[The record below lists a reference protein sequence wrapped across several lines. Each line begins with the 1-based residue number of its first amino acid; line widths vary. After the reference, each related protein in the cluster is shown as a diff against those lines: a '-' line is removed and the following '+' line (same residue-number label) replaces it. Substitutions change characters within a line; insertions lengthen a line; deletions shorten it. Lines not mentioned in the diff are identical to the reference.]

1 MSLYRKR
8 KERRKNNMKKTVGI
22 ILGIVLMLLCWC
34 TQTQAAYQ
42 TSSSLNDFLVKVEN
56 FPPVLEKGK
65 TYTIQMVFSEK
76 ENKLQF
82 QDTGSL
88 TYTLPKQI
96 GGASIQLS
104 NEGGTLFD
112 IILKDEN
119 GQSWTIYGNSM
130 KVNPSNN
137 TVTVTFNEEDPNYD
151 KLTACGDT
159 TFKFKVN
166 MKVIDGGTEK
176 KIIFSDKVQPTFEY
190 NPANINVTKSV
201 EKKGDLLNYTLKI
214 TSKTG
219 INSNVTITD
228 KLANSNFL
236 TYEKGS
242 LKYGTT
248 MASLTNVTESKVN
261 DDLSGFEYVIDHIMH
276 EGEVVYLTYSAKI
289 NYDSIGINKAMTAE
303 QSANTVTIKSNEGGI
318 DAATISYTGE
328 VIPWTI
334 EKTASSTPTEP
345 EVNEAGDKYINTI
358 DWKLKIDSQ
367 GKGNTTGAIIEDKL
381 GKTAGSDFSDLHYS
395 GEGITLTNK
404 NGYKKLIKWD
414 DITITLYDEN
424 GNVTTSLLKARS
436 WKYKITEKD
445 LTAIEYATV
454 IEVLNSAYGGY
465 TTLVNVNKA
474 TLKNEKEEEIS
485 SVVKSATVK
494 GPGIIPESTI
504 NKNVTNVN
512 ESTDEVTWKI
522 ETKFTVKEKDINKY
536 TATITDVL
544 PNYNGKYD
552 KYISHSFKWEGE
564 DGGAK
569 VESYYD
575 EINHKLILTVSNI
588 SKLTTGKLVI
598 ELKTV
603 FNRENSNWITHRNVA
618 TVSGV
623 GSTKSSSDTAQC
635 SYNKSSI
642 TKTVNSKEDNSKK
655 IEWKIAADFT
665 IVKSDP
671 NKHTATITDTL
682 SAVDKYESHRYEWIG
697 EKGSAT
703 VTITYDKDT
712 HKLICIVEEIDSTTT
727 GRLVI
732 YVTTTSAG
740 EITDGE
746 IHTNRVTLEG
756 IDGTKSSD
764 ASATF
769 YKPQTPNESTISKSV
784 ESTDD
789 ETDEVTWKIT
799 TDFDIN
805 DDNKHEA
812 QVTDILPSTT
822 VNGTTYYDTY
832 VESSYKWE
840 GESGGAT
847 VEKSYDE
854 ATHQVIFTIKNITKA
869 TTGKLIVYVKTKFNR
884 EIDNWNIHTNTGKVT
899 GINTERTVTADVNC
913 PQNSVSITKITENI
927 DRETDE
933 VTWKISTKFDVRES
947 DNSSYTGTI
956 TDSLPISNQYRDEYI
971 NFTYD
976 WEGEDGGATVEG
988 KYDQSSHK
996 LIFTIKNITK
1006 ATTGRLIIRVKTK
1019 LNRENENWM
1028 YHYNYVYVTA
1038 FDKNDSDSSY
1048 AYMERNSTSID
1059 KTVDSID
1066 NEKDEVTWKIE
1077 TKFNAKGTSNL
1088 ETTITDTL
1096 PETTINSK
1104 TYKDIYV
1111 DSIYEWEGESG
1122 GAIVEKIFD
1131 EATNKVIFKVKNIT
1145 KATTGKLIIRV
1156 ITKFN
1161 REASGW
1167 TSHRNSVSLERKG
1180 ASTQYDGATAT
1191 CPQSTNTINKT
1202 VEKIDSEKNE
1212 VTWKIEGK
1220 YNAKGLDKFDATITD
1235 ILPNYQNN
1243 YDEYVDSS
1251 YEWEGLAGGATVE
1264 SRFDEATH
1272 QVIFTIKNITKD
1284 TVGKLIIK
1292 IITKSNRNIEGWI
1305 NHVNTV
1311 KNTQNTETNISTAK
1325 VTYPSTTLTISKS
1338 EIDKTINNQGSPS
1351 YTYVL
1356 KIGGV
1361 NSDTITI
1368 RDILSANK
1376 YFKIDESSIEIYGS
1390 ESNYGSYTSILNMFK
1405 SIVARIANG
1414 EEISLDV
1421 PLREIT
1427 ASNATKYYKYY
1438 YIKYRIVV
1446 KDEEALENLK
1456 LDTYEN
1462 TDHTLLIKNTAK
1474 FGDATSNTVT
1484 STYTF
1489 NPITKE
1495 IVGNPTIYNNY
1506 VGKFVIRV
1514 NKERYDMDPKSDTIQ
1529 IIDKMSR
1536 IQIKPSSIV
1545 VKADGEIIKAI
1556 YKIEADGTIIFT
1568 VPDGKYIEI
1577 TYATDVQGVGD
1588 DVEISNTASVSGL
1601 GSGNTVQKKLS
1612 VRVVG
1617 EGKANNRAIIIHK
1630 TDAKTGKDLEGVGF
1644 TLYEA
1649 IRNPDGTFSLGKAIL
1664 NKNGEVVK
1672 YTTDSQGRIIVY
1684 GNSFKD
1690 GWVLE
1695 LGKAYALVETGFL
1708 SGYNQ
1713 NVQPIYF
1720 ILGEEA
1726 DGINTYKPYDVIE
1739 VQNSKEEKTEDKK
1752 ENLKNV
1758 PATGDEITTLIGI
1771 ASLSILMILAI
1782 EKLRR
1787 KLVM

>member
-65 TYTIQMVFSEK
+65 TYTIQMVFAEK

-318 DAATISYTGE
+318 DTATISYTGE

-404 NGYKKLIKWD
+404 DGYKKLIKWD

-512 ESTDEVTWKI
+512 ESTDEVTWEI
-522 ETKFTVKEKDINKY
+522 ETKFTVKENDINKY

-712 HKLICIVEEIDSTTT
+712 HKLICIVEGIDSTTT

-746 IHTNRVTLEG
+746 THTNRVTLEG

-805 DDNKHEA
+805 DDDTHEA

-1006 ATTGRLIIRVKTK
+1006 ATTG
-1019 LNRENENWM
+1019 
-1028 YHYNYVYVTA
+1028 
-1038 FDKNDSDSSY
+1038 
-1048 AYMERNSTSID
+1048 
-1059 KTVDSID
+1059 
-1066 NEKDEVTWKIE
+1066 
-1077 TKFNAKGTSNL
+1077 
-1088 ETTITDTL
+1088 
-1096 PETTINSK
+1096 
-1104 TYKDIYV
+1104 
-1111 DSIYEWEGESG
+1111 
-1122 GAIVEKIFD
+1122 
-1131 EATNKVIFKVKNIT
+1131 
-1145 KATTGKLIIRV
+1145 KLIIRV

-1325 VTYPSTTLTISKS
+1325 VTYPSTTPTISKS
-1338 EIDKTINNQGSPS
+1338 EIDKTIDNQGSPS

-1484 STYTF
+1484 STYTY

-1495 IVGNPTIYNNY
+1495 IIDNPTIDNNY
-1506 VGKFVIRV
+1506 VGKFVIKV
-1514 NKERYDMDPKSDTIQ
+1514 NKERYDMDPNSDTIT
-1529 IIDKMSR
+1529 IVDKMSR
-1536 IQIKPSSIV
+1536 MQIKPSSII

-1556 YKIEADGTIIFT
+1556 YKIEKDGTIIFT

-1577 TYATDVQGVGD
+1577 TYLTDVQGVGD

-1601 GSGNTVQKKLS
+1601 GSGKTVNKTLS

-1630 TDAKTGKDLEGVGF
+1630 TDAKTGKDLEGVEF

-1664 NKNGEVVK
+1664 NKNGEVVR